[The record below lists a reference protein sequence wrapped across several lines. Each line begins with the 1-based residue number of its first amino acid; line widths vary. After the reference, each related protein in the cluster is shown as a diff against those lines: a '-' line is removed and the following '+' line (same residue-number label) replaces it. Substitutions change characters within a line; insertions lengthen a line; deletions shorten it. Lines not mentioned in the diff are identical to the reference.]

1 MINLET
7 QAQIYLA
14 DQRGVSQVGFFRS
27 YHTFNFGNYFHE
39 SRVPFANLQVFNDDT
54 LKAGHGLILRLDKD
68 SDVIIM
74 PIVGGL
80 EYRNSLE
87 EGFLEAGQ
95 VQIFSALAETEYE
108 IVNPY
113 ETEDINFLQIWLN
126 NSSSDFTSKVEIN
139 TFDFEDKNQLLP
151 IYSKDNY
158 KGFIGKYDGR
168 KKEELILENPENNVF
183 IFVINGAFEVQDRLL
198 HARDGLSLSNFK
210 MIDFEAL
217 SNEAIILVFEME
229 VD

>member
-1 MINLET
+1 MDLET

-14 DQRGVSQVGFFRS
+14 DQRGISQVGFFRS
-27 YHTFNFGNYFHE
+27 FHTFNFGNYFHD
-39 SRVPFANLQVFNDDT
+39 SREPFGNLQVFNDDT
-54 LKAGHGLILRLDKD
+54 LKAGNSLKLKLDKN
-68 SDVIIM
+68 SEVIIM

-80 EYRNSLE
+80 EFRNPLE

-95 VQIFSALAETEYE
+95 IQVFSALAETEYE
-108 IVNPY
+108 IINPY

-126 NSSSDFTSKVEIN
+126 NASVDFSPKIEVN

-151 IYSKDNY
+151 IFSKDNR

-168 KKEELILENPENNVF
+168 EKEEIALENSENNVF
-183 IFVINGAFEVQDRLL
+183 IFVLNGAFEVQDRLL
-198 HARDGLSLSNFK
+198 HARDGLALSNFE

-217 SNEAIILVFEME
+217 SNDAIILILKL
-229 VD
+229 

>member
-1 MINLET
+1 MTNLET

-39 SRVPFANLQVFNDDT
+39 SRVPFANMRVFNDDT
-54 LKAGHGLILRLDKD
+54 LKAGYSLKLKLDKN

-80 EYRNSLE
+80 EYRNPLK

-95 VQIFSALAETEYE
+95 VQMFSALAGIEYE
-108 IVNPY
+108 IINPY
-113 ETEDINFLQIWLN
+113 ETEDINFLQIWLDN
-126 NSSSDFTSKVEIN
+126 TSLDFASKVEVN

-151 IYSKDNY
+151 IFSKDNQ
-158 KGFIGKYDGR
+158 KGFIGRYDGR
-168 KKEELILENPENNVF
+168 KKEELTLENSENNVF
-183 IFVINGAFEVQDRLL
+183 IFVLNGAFEVQDRLL
-198 HARDGLSLSNFK
+198 HARDGLALSNFK

-217 SNEAIILVFEME
+217 SNDAIILIFELK
-229 VD
+229 V

>member
-14 DQRGVSQVGFFRS
+14 DQRGISQVGFFRS

-39 SRVPFANLQVFNDDT
+39 SRVPFANMRVFNDDT
-54 LKAGHGLILRLDKD
+54 LKAGHRLKLKLDKN
-68 SDVIIM
+68 SEVIIM

-95 VQIFSALAETEYE
+95 AQIFSALAETEYE
-108 IVNPY
+108 IINPY
-113 ETEDINFLQIWLN
+113 ETEDINFIQIWLDN
-126 NSSSDFTSKVEIN
+126 ASIDFSPKVEVN

-151 IYSKDNY
+151 IFSKDNQ
-158 KGFIGKYDGR
+158 KGFIGRYDGR
-168 KKEELILENPENNVF
+168 KKEELTLENPENNIF
-183 IFVINGAFEVQDRLL
+183 IFVLNGAFEVQDRLL
-198 HARDGLSLSNFK
+198 HPRDGLALSNFE

-217 SNEAIILVFEME
+217 SNDAIILIFELK
-229 VD
+229 V